1 MPNPYIT
8 IINDHPVNKGVGR
21 YAQLLFE
28 SMNGNEN
35 ILVNCLS
42 LNLGFCS
49 GRENFPGQV
58 LFNRFDYYMSRKIP
72 YICKIPDISH
82 FVRSRFLTY
91 FISKSVINYN
101 LRDRLG
107 SIIHYTNPG
116 IYPFI
121 LDERVVVTIHDLIF
135 MKWHGLRHYFGDNNN
150 KRYMQYYIKV
160 PNIITFTNSVKKEIE
175 NLGFDGKISAFF
187 PPVSSF
193 IHPLMVQKERL
204 RDKLGLPKDKI
215 LLLSVS
221 TNRPGKNLKALRD
234 MMHLMDDRY
243 KLVRVGV
250 PVGDSIT
257 FRGVSN
263 ETLNEIYNACDV
275 LVFPSTEEGFG
286 IPVTEAFTVGLPV
299 VASDI
304 EVMQEV
310 CGDAAILVDPEPRK
324 IFNSVKECLSDPQ
337 ILATKGQARSML
349 FSSEKF
355 RVNMVNF
362 YKGV

>member
-1 MPNPYIT
+1 MLNTNIS
-8 IINDHPVNKGVGR
+8 IINDHPVNKGLGR

-28 SMNGNEN
+28 SINGNED
-35 ILVNCLS
+35 LSVNCVSLS
-42 LNLGFCS
+42 LGFCS
-49 GRENFPGQV
+49 TRENFPGQV
-58 LFNRFDYYMSRKIP
+58 LYSRFDYFISRKVP

-82 FVRSRFLTY
+82 FVRSRFVKY
-91 FISKSVINYN
+91 FVGKSAYNCN
-101 LRDRLG
+101 LRDDLV

-121 LDERVVVTIHDLIF
+121 FNERVVVTIHDLIF
-135 MKWHGLRHYFGDNNN
+135 MKWHGLRYYVGDNNN
-150 KRYMQYYIKV
+150 KRYIQYYMKV

-175 NLGFDGKISAFF
+175 NSGFDGKINVIW

-193 IHPLMVQKERL
+193 IHPLRLQKERL
-204 RDKLGLPKDKI
+204 RVRLGLPKDKI

-234 MMHLMDDRY
+234 MMQLMDDRY

-257 FRGVSN
+257 FSRVSN

-286 IPVTEAFTVGLPV
+286 IPVTEAFKVGLPV

-310 CGDAAILVDPEPRK
+310 CGDAAILIEPEPRK
-324 IFNSVKECLSDPQ
+324 IFNSVRECLSNPE
-337 ILATKGQARSML
+337 IFAARGKARSML
-349 FSSEKF
+349 FSNQKF